1 MDAASVE
8 IKNKTEVL
16 IEYEQLIEELKQKSH
31 ELGILNG
38 LNLDLLKTK
47 EVRISELEKEIME
60 EMQANELLKSITGIS
75 YKTFSL
81 STSRLK
87 KLIFVLQ
94 KNRLKRLKY

>member
-1 MDAASVE
+1 MDAANVE

-47 EVRISELEKEIME
+47 EVRISELEKEISE
-60 EMQANELLKSITGIS
+60 EMQANELLKSITGM
-75 YKTFSL
+75 
-81 STSRLK
+81 
-87 KLIFVLQ
+87 
-94 KNRLKRLKY
+94 